1 MGVDITAF
9 HDEATGTVTYAVA
22 DPLSGA
28 CAVIDSVLDL
38 DPASGRT
45 RTISLHRVTEFIDT
59 RGLRLEWILETHLHA
74 DHLSGAAT
82 LRELRGGR
90 IGIGIGVE
98 RIRSRWEAVF
108 PGVRRGRDAFDR
120 LLRDG
125 DRLPL
130 GTLELRVMETPGH
143 TPACVTYLIEG
154 NAFVGDAL
162 FMPQAGTARCDF
174 PGGDARTLYRSLRR
188 LLELPGDVRV
198 FTAHDYGH
206 RAGGQARWQSTLAQ
220 QRRDNPWLSDDI
232 DEDEFVRRR
241 TARDRSLEP
250 PGLMVPAL
258 QVNLCGGRLPERA
271 ALGAGW
277 LRQPLPA
284 GEATDR

>member
-1 MGVDITAF
+1 MSVDVTAF

-45 RTISLHRVTEFIDT
+45 RTMSLRRVTDFLDAK
-59 RGLRLEWILETHLHA
+59 GLRLEWILETHLHA

-90 IGIGIGVE
+90 IGIGAGVE
-98 RIRSRWEAVF
+98 RIRRRWEGVF
-108 PGVRRGRDAFDR
+108 PAVRRGRDAFDR
-120 LLRDG
+120 LLYDG

-130 GTLELRVMETPGH
+130 GTLQLMVMDTPGH
-143 TPACVTYLIEG
+143 TQACVTYLVEDC
-154 NAFVGDAL
+154 AFVGDAV
-162 FMPQAGTARCDF
+162 FMPRAGTARCDF

-188 LLELPGDVRV
+188 LLALPAEVRV

-206 RAGGQARWQSTLAQ
+206 HAGGHARWESTIAT
-220 QRRDNPWLSDDI
+220 QRRDNPWLADDV

-241 TARDRSLEP
+241 TERDRSLEP
-250 PGLMVPAL
+250 PRLMVPAL

-271 ALGAGW
+271 AQGAGW
-277 LRQPLPA
+277 LRHPLPG
-284 GEATDR
+284 GEATAR